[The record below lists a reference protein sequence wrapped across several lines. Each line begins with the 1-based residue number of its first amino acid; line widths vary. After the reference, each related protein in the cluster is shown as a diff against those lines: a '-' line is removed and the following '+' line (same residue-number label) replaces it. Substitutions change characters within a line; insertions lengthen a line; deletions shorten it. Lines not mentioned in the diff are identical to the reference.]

1 MITLTGQIQRFILS
15 DLTNSWQLFYTGPAD
30 RCDNYAICGV
40 NSNCDVNNSPTCE
53 CLQGFIPKSLEK
65 WNSQN
70 WTDGCVRKVNLD
82 CGNSDGFLKYQ
93 GMKLPDTSISWFD
106 RSMNLEECENICLR
120 NSSCST
126 YANLDVRD
134 GGSGCL
140 LWFNNIVDVR
150 KLTSGGQDFY
160 IRVAASELGA
170 DTLFSS
176 AFLILA
182 FPLKHTSKKI

>member
-160 IRVAASELGA
+160 IRVAASELGHNKG
-170 DTLFSS
+170 LNKMQE
-176 AFLILA
+176 FLLVV
-182 FPLKHTSKKI
+182 LCSLWS

>member
-134 GGSGCL
+134 GGSGCKYL
-140 LWFNNIVDVR
+140 
-150 KLTSGGQDFY
+150 
-160 IRVAASELGA
+160 ASQA
-170 DTLFSS
+170 FSS
-176 AFLILA
+176 
-182 FPLKHTSKKI
+182 